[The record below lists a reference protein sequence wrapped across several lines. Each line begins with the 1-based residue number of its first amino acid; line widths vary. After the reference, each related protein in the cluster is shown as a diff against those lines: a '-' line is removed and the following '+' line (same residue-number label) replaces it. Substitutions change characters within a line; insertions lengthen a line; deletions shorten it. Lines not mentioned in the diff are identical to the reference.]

1 MIRHA
6 NRSCGAFSAVAHA
19 GGACGGAAA
28 IWLMLATGGAFA
40 QSSKLGGVWER
51 IGASE
56 QPGQPSI
63 IELGAQTISV
73 DQVPCRI
80 EHSRAIHQH
89 RWYVDAWCDQ
99 GDLLQ
104 LDLVLLADGRLL
116 VARRILGAAD
126 IYTRRDRRTTTERS
140 P

>member
-1 MIRHA
+1 
-6 NRSCGAFSAVAHA
+6 
-19 GGACGGAAA
+19 
-28 IWLMLATGGAFA
+28 MLATGGAFA
-40 QSSKLGGVWER
+40 QSSELGGVWER
-51 IGASE
+51 IGSSE

-80 EHSRAIHQH
+80 EHSRAIHEH